1 MKDIKVTIVW
11 VLLISLTLMMF
22 LLAQNQIKQQT
33 LVIIMLFSAWIK
45 GQLIIDDFMGL
56 RRVALIWRL
65 IISLWLASV
74 LSIILSV
81 YVWAS

>member
-11 VLLISLTLMMF
+11 VLLISLTLLMF
-22 LLAQNQIKQQT
+22 LLAQRGLEPQT
-33 LVIIMLFSAWIK
+33 LAITMLVVAWFK

-56 RRVALIWRL
+56 RRVAIIWRL
-65 IISLWLASV
+65 IISLWLVSV

-81 YVWAS
+81 YVWAG

>member
-11 VLLISLTLMMF
+11 VLLISLTLLMF
-22 LLAQNQIKQQT
+22 LLAQRGLEPQT
-33 LVIIMLFSAWIK
+33 LAITMLVAAWFK

-56 RRVALIWRL
+56 RRVAIIWRL
-65 IISLWLASV
+65 IISLWLVSV

-81 YVWAS
+81 YVWAG